1 MVNITS
7 VNIVRS
13 LANLDNVVKSIN
25 WSYTYNNYTIN
36 GTENVAEPNPLEFTP
51 LEQLTNEIVLTWLE
65 SIKDFSQYNA
75 DMVEPISE
83 EETITIQL

>member
-75 DMVEPISE
+75 DMVEPILE
-83 EETITIQL
+83 QETITIQL

>member
-65 SIKDFSQYNA
+65 SMKDFSQYNA
-75 DMVEPISE
+75 DMVEPILE
-83 EETITIQL
+83 QEIITVQL